1 MGNVSKV
8 LIANR
13 GEIAV
18 RIIRACRELGCR
30 SVAVYSEADRMSPHV
45 RMADEAYCIGPGPA
59 TESYLRLD
67 KLIEVAKRS
76 GADSVHPGY
85 GFLAENAEALRGFEK
100 AGIEWIGP
108 PENAIRL
115 MGDKLTAR
123 STVEAAGLPLV
134 PGLGKADDCNDE
146 ALLTGAKEVG
156 FPVLVKAAA
165 GGGGKGMRI
174 VRTPEDL
181 AEGVRIARMEAK
193 ASFGDDRVYLERF
206 VTNARHVEIQVL
218 GDKHGNLIHLCERDC
233 SLQRRHQKLI
243 EEAPSPVLD
252 EALRE
257 RMGAAALK
265 AAAAVGYY
273 SAGTVEFVLDNDTKE
288 FFFLEMNT
296 RLQVEHTISE
306 RVTGV
311 DIVKEMIRIA
321 RGDTLQY
328 RQEDIQIQGHSIEC
342 RILAENPWQGFMP
355 SIGVINGFSLPSGP
369 GVRTDTGVGL
379 GSEVTPY
386 YDSLL
391 AKIVVW
397 DTSREEAIIRTSL
410 ALEEF
415 QISGI
420 DTTIP
425 FYIQLLNTNS
435 FKTGKIH
442 TRFLEDEYLFEQ
454 PESDERNRMAAVA
467 ASLVAHQRT
476 KRAFLLVGK
485 NECSEWRRFTRHGTQ
500 LRRLRS

>member
-1 MGNVSKV
+1 MGNVSKI

-18 RIIRACRELGCR
+18 RIIRACRELGCQT
-30 SVAVYSEADRMSPHV
+30 VAVYSEADRMGPHV
-45 RMADEAYCIGPGPA
+45 RMADEAYCIGGGPA

-67 KLIEVAKRS
+67 KLIEVAKLS

-85 GFLAENAEALRGFEK
+85 GFLAENAQALRAFEE
-100 AGIEWIGP
+100 AGVEWIGP
-108 PENAIRL
+108 PEKAIRL

-134 PGLGKADDCNDE
+134 PGLGEANDYSDAE
-146 ALLTGAKEVG
+146 LLAGAKEVG
-156 FPVLVKAAA
+156 FPILVKAAA

-174 VRTPEDL
+174 VRSAEDL
-181 AEGVRIARMEAK
+181 AEGVRIARMESK

-243 EEAPSPVLD
+243 EEAPSPALD
-252 EALRE
+252 DALRA
-257 RMGAAALK
+257 RMGEAALK
-265 AAAAVGYY
+265 AAASVGYY

-296 RLQVEHTISE
+296 RLQVEHTITE

-321 RGDTLQY
+321 RGDTLQF
-328 RQEDIQIQGHSIEC
+328 RQEDIRIRGVSIEC

-355 SIGVINGFSLPSGP
+355 SIGIINGFSLPSGP

-425 FYIQLLNTNS
+425 FYIQLLNTS
-435 FKTGKIH
+435 AFKTARIH
-442 TRFLEDEYLFEQ
+442 TRFLEDEYLFER
-454 PESDERNRMAAVA
+454 PESEDRNRVAAVA
-467 ASLVAHQRT
+467 ASLLAHQRT
-476 KRAFLLVGK
+476 KRALLLLGK
-485 NECSEWRRFTRHGTQ
+485 GESGEWKRFSRRGEQ
-500 LRRLRS
+500 LRRLRA

>member
-1 MGNVSKV
+1 MSSVSKV

-18 RIIRACRELGCR
+18 RIIRACKELGCKT
-30 SVAVYSEADRMSPHV
+30 VAVYSEADRMSPHV
-45 RMADEAYCIGPGPA
+45 RMANEAYCIGPGPA
-59 TESYLRLD
+59 VDSYLRLD
-67 KLIEVAKRS
+67 KLIEVAKQAK
-76 GADSVHPGY
+76 ADSVHPGY
-85 GFLAENAEALRGFEK
+85 GFLAENADAQAAFED

-108 PENAIRL
+108 PEMAIRM

-134 PGLGKADDCNDE
+134 PGIGKTDTLSDE
-146 ALLTGAKEVG
+146 DLKTAAAKVG
-156 FPVLVKAAA
+156 YPLLVKAAA

-174 VRTPEDL
+174 VREPKDL
-181 AEGVRIARMEAK
+181 TEGIRIARLEAK
-193 ASFGDDRVYLERF
+193 SSFGDDRVYLERF
-206 VTNARHVEIQVL
+206 VTNAHHVEIQIL

-243 EEAPSPVLD
+243 EESPSPVVD
-252 EALRE
+252 EQIRE
-257 RMGAAALK
+257 KMGAAALK

-273 SAGTVEFVLDNDTKE
+273 SAGTVEFVFDSDTRE

-296 RLQVEHTISE
+296 RLQVEHTITE

-311 DIVKEMIRIA
+311 DIVKEMILIA
-321 RGDTLQY
+321 RGEKLQY
-328 RQEDIQIQGHSIEC
+328 RQEDIKIQGHSIEC
-342 RILAENPWQGFMP
+342 RILAEDPWQNFMP
-355 SIGVINGFSLPSGP
+355 SIGTISGFNLPCGP

-391 AKIVVW
+391 AKIVIW
-397 DTSREEAIIRTSL
+397 DTTREEAIIRTCC

-415 QISGI
+415 QIAGI

-425 FYIQLLNTNS
+425 FYIQLLNTQT
-435 FKTGKIH
+435 FKEGKVH
-442 TRFLEDEYLFEQ
+442 TRFLEDEYLFQQ
-454 PESDERNRMAAVA
+454 PDSSRRSLTAAVA
-467 ASLVAHQRT
+467 ATLLAHRRARQASVLPQTATTSLWKSSGRS
-476 KRAFLLVGK
+476 
-485 NECSEWRRFTRHGTQ
+485 NQ
-500 LRRLRS
+500 LARRL